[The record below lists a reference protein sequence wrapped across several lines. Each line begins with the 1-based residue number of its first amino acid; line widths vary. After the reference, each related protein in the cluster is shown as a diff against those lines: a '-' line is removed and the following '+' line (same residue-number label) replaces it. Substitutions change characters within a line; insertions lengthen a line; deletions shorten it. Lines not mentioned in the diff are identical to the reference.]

1 MYNGMIE
8 EFDNRTALA
17 FKDAVQKSLNKV
29 ANDFG
34 VTVKIDNVALRSR
47 NTMSMSMTSSVGLS
61 LKLEETPSGRKFL
74 SYCEHYDIPKS
85 ALGQTFKFRN
95 EIYRIVGWSPTAR
108 RYKVAAERVSDE
120 KVYRFEP
127 SHVKGMLR

>member
-1 MYNGMIE
+1 MYNSMIE

-17 FKDAVQKSLNKV
+17 FKDAVQKSLEKV

-47 NTMSMSMTSSVGLS
+47 TTMTMSMSSSVGLS
-61 LKLEETPSGRKFL
+61 LKLEETPSGLKFL
-74 SYCEHYDIPKS
+74 SYCEHYDLPKS
-85 ALGQTFKFRN
+85 ALGQTFRFRN
-95 EIYRIVGWSPTAR
+95 EVYRIIGWSPTAH
-108 RYKVAAERVSDE
+108 RYKVATERVSDG

-127 SHVKGMLR
+127 QHVKGMLR